1 MAFYFDFLV
10 FVRSVSKELTVVSK
24 VSAALSERERFAKLL
39 EACEARHALG
49 VNIQYD
55 QHLPGL

>member
-24 VSAALSERERFAKLL
+24 VSAALPEREQFAKLF
-39 EACEARHALG
+39 EACEA
-49 VNIQYD
+49 
-55 QHLPGL
+55 